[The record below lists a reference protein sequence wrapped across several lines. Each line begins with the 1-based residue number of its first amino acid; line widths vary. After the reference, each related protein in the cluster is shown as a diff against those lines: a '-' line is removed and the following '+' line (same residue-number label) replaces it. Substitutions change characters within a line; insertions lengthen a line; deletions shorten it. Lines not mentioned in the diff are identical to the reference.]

1 MNRAQTTVG
10 LVLVLVAVAAGIW
23 WDGGEAES
31 TPTLALPDMPTARS
45 SANPSTITI
54 HVAGL
59 VSRPGLVELAEGSRV
74 ADAIAAAG
82 GLLPGARTGAINLAA
97 ALSDGQQ
104 VVVPGAE
111 GDGPA
116 TPEQTPDGKIHL
128 NQATASELDSLPGV
142 GPVIAERIVSYRE
155 ENGPFESIEDLL
167 DVPGIGE
174 AKLADLRD
182 HVQVP

>member
-1 MNRAQTTVG
+1 MNRAQTTAG
-10 LVLVLVAVAAGIW
+10 LILVLVAVAAGMW
-23 WDGGEAES
+23 WGAGEAES
-31 TPTLALPDMPTARS
+31 IPTVAAPDPPTTS
-45 SANPSTITI
+45 SANHSTITV

-59 VSRPGLVELAEGSRV
+59 VSRPGLVELSEGSRV
-74 ADAIAAAG
+74 ADAVAAAG
-82 GLLPGARTGAINLAA
+82 GLLPGARAEAINLAA

-104 VVVPGAE
+104 IVVPGAE
-111 GDGPA
+111 SDSPA
-116 TPEQTPDGKIHL
+116 TASGTLDGKIHL
-128 NQATASELDSLPGV
+128 NQATAAELDSLPGV

-155 ENGPFESIEDLL
+155 ENGPFQSVEDLL

>member
-1 MNRAQTTVG
+1 MNRAQPAAG
-10 LVLVLVAVAAGIW
+10 LILVLVAIAAGVW

-31 TPTLALPDMPTARS
+31 LPALAPPPTLTSESTHHR
-45 SANPSTITI
+45 STITV

-59 VSRPGLVELAEGSRV
+59 VDRPGLVELAEGSRV

-82 GLLPGARTGAINLAA
+82 GFLPGARAGAINLAA

-104 VVVPGAE
+104 IVVPGAE
-111 GDGPA
+111 GPRPA
-116 TPEQTPDGKIHL
+116 TFEGIPAGKIDL

-142 GPVIAERIVSYRE
+142 GPVIAARIVSYRE
-155 ENGPFESIEDLL
+155 DNGPFESIEALL

-182 HVQVP
+182 QVQVP